1 MIDTTRGQLARLP
14 PGVAPHSDD
23 GGPGVAGTHLLAGAR
38 ADALMPDAERAAA

>member
-23 GGPGVAGTHLLAGAR
+23 GGPGVAGTHWQAL
-38 ADALMPDAERAAA
+38 ALMP